1 MQEKRPSAVPVLVS
15 VSLTFCLYVWAII
28 TPGWLIIKCTRV
40 LPVSVHKYN
49 PLVRSLLNGTSE
61 TLNTETIKYSLEMS
75 IFYVNE
81 CDSGACI
88 QVDYKKLFIP
98 SESTNSLPDLM
109 EIKIEGTSVLDF
121 CVIGFFFLLLNF
133 GNSSRVVT
141 GGLCVLLAAVVE
153 SIMVYRMG
161 MANTTTS
168 EFLDAIDLSWDYN
181 SISMDFPYSI
191 VIASIGIYSN
201 VIVLYLCVDLYTKI
215 RRQQTT
221 DGRKLKLCTIF
232 NSNKFTILRES
243 QITEMHHLYL

>member
-1 MQEKRPSAVPVLVS
+1 MPVLVS

-28 TPGWLIIKCTRV
+28 TPGWLIIKWERTRV

-49 PLVRSLLNGTSE
+49 PLVRSLLNSTSE

-75 IFYVNE
+75 IFYMYINE
-81 CDSGACI
+81 CESGACAR
-88 QVDYKKLFIP
+88 VDYEKLYEIP
-98 SESTNSLPDLM
+98 SQLRNSLPDLM
-109 EIKIEGTSVLDF
+109 EIKIEVTSVLDL

-141 GGLCVLLAAVVE
+141 GGVSVLLAAVVE

-168 EFLDAIDLSWDYN
+168 EVLYAIDSSWDYYSIY

-191 VIASIGIYSN
+191 VISSIGISSS
-201 VIVLYLCVDLYTKI
+201 VIVLYLCVDLYSKI
-215 RRQQTT
+215 RPQQTT

-232 NSNKFTILRES
+232 NPNKFTILRES